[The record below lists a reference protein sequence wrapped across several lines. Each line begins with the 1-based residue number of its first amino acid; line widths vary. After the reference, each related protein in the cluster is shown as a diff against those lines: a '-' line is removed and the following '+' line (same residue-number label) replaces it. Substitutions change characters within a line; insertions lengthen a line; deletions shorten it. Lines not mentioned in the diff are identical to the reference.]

1 MIESIRNLT
10 GQRSMVTVRGVADGH
25 LAGVLSIETN
35 VRSIETNVDVPDHE
49 YEKHVVVV
57 DDGSSIH
64 RVRLDDVLTVTVYGS
79 KA

>member
-1 MIESIRNLT
+1 MIESIRDLT

-35 VRSIETNVDVPDHE
+35 VAGYDHE